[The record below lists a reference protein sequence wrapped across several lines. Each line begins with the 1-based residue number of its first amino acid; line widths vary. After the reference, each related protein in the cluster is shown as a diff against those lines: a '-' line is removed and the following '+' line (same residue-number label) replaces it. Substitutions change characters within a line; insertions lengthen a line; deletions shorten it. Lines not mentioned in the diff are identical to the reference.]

1 MEKNKKLLAVR
12 DTINYLFSKWEL
24 SPEEC
29 REVLRM
35 CEKEVDAAEKRTSFS
50 EVNKEGD

>member
-12 DTINYLFSKWEL
+12 DIINYLFSKWEL

-29 REVLRM
+29 REVLKI
-35 CEKEVDAAEKRTSFS
+35 CEKEVDAAEKRSKFD
-50 EVNKEGD
+50 EIKKEGD

>member
-12 DTINYLFSKWEL
+12 DTIIYLFSKWEL

-35 CEKEVDAAEKRTSFS
+35 CEKEVDAAEKRSKFD
-50 EVNKEGD
+50 EIKKEGD